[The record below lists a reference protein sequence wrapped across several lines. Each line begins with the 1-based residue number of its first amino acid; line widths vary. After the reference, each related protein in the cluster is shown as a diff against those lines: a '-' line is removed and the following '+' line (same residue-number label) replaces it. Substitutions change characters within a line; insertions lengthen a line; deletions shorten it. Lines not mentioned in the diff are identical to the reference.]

1 MNYKTYLNI
10 ILIALFLIISNSM
23 YVIDERQQAV
33 VTQFGKPV
41 GEAKTKSGL
50 HFKIPFI
57 QTVIKFDKRILEWDG
72 AANEIPTKDN
82 KYIFIDTFARWKIS
96 DALQF
101 YKSAKNEILAQSRL
115 DDVIDGAVRDEISNR
130 YMSEIIRSSQRTM
143 ETYESQISSDD
154 SDLLN
159 AGARIDIIQ
168 SILLNVS
175 NKLSELN
182 LGIQVVDVQMKR
194 VSYNLQ
200 VQEKLF
206 NRMIS
211 EQSMIAEK
219 YRAQGQGKK
228 QEILGKQI
236 QKEKQIMSNSYLESQ
251 KIKGRADAEATA
263 IYADAYCNL
272 DLSTNKCKHDV
283 EFYNYYMS
291 LETYKE
297 TLDPTTLFILSTDN
311 KYLRYLEK

>member
-1 MNYKTYLNI
+1 
-10 ILIALFLIISNSM
+10 
-23 YVIDERQQAV
+23 
-33 VTQFGKPV
+33 
-41 GEAKTKSGL
+41 
-50 HFKIPFI
+50 
-57 QTVIKFDKRILEWDG
+57 
-72 AANEIPTKDN
+72 
-82 KYIFIDTFARWKIS
+82 
-96 DALQF
+96 
-101 YKSAKNEILAQSRL
+101 
-115 DDVIDGAVRDEISNR
+115 
-130 YMSEIIRSSQRTM
+130 M

-211 EQSMIAEK
+211 EQNMIAEK